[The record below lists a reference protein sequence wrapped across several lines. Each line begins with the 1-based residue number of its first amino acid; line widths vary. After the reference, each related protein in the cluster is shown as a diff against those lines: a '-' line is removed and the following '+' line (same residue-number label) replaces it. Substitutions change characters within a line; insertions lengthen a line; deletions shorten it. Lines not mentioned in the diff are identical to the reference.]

1 MGDPSCNFIIKLIKY
16 DRWFQS
22 INNEGTTLR
31 TVVNSSINVNYHLK
45 ATFSQLKRWIVT
57 TVVRQVLL
65 YHCLL
70 VEIGDQRH
78 HGTKDAFVSSI
89 RFFEMVQVAS
99 YCGVLWRVNN
109 SMGSGSWWVRVKLKW
124 TSFVTKS
131 RVWAKAGKWWWWVP
145 KRTTWKIRGKTGR
158 IPFWWRGF
166 LRVRIRAKNR
176 HNTRAKKLRFLFSY
190 VALV

>member
-109 SMGSGSWWVRVKLKW
+109 SMGSGSWWVRVKTEMNFFRNKIESLGKSGQMMMLSSEEDDLKNSRKNG
-124 TSFVTKS
+124 TNPFLVTGIFES
-131 RVWAKAGKWWWWVP
+131 P
-145 KRTTWKIRGKTGR
+145 
-158 IPFWWRGF
+158 
-166 LRVRIRAKNR
+166 NQ
-176 HNTRAKKLRFLFSY
+176 S
-190 VALV
+190 